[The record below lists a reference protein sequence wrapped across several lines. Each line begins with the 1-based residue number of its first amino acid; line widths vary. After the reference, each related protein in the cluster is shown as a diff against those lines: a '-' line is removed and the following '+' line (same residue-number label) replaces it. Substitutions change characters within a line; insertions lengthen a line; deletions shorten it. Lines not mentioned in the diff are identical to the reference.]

1 MGWVVSELF
10 VLGVLTLGIMVVSM
24 NSFVLKLSILVL
36 LIISEWGGGLSFLFK
51 YLSSF
56 FFELSV
62 GGLLIVNG

>member
-36 LIISEWGGGLSFLFK
+36 LIISEWGGGLSFLFE

-56 FFELSV
+56 FLNYLWV
-62 GGLLIVNG
+62 GC

>member
-36 LIISEWGGGLSFLFK
+36 LIISEWGGGLSFLFE

-62 GGLLIVNG
+62 GGLLTVNG

>member
-1 MGWVVSELF
+1 
-10 VLGVLTLGIMVVSM
+10 M

-36 LIISEWGGGLSFLFK
+36 LIISEWGGGLSFLFE

-62 GGLLIVNG
+62 VGLLTVNG

>member
-36 LIISEWGGGLSFLFK
+36 LIISEWGGGLSFLFE

-56 FFELSV
+56 FF
-62 GGLLIVNG
+62 